1 MDNATIKLTLGDKR
15 AVATLSIPGMAGAT
29 ATRSGHDDRD
39 ALASTLRALA
49 DIIDSRRLRATDDD
63 VTATWV
69 RVSMD
74 VDVKVP
80 EAEAQRAEDLEQRV
94 MDGSKS
100 AADEL
105 LELAGDWVQAA
116 FHLPDNRDFQ
126 SFSWSRT
133 DECED
138 FNLA

>member
-1 MDNATIKLTLGDKR
+1 MSASIKLTLGDKR

-29 ATRSGHDDRD
+29 ATRSGRDDRD
-39 ALASTLRALA
+39 AIASTLRALA
-49 DIIDSRRLRATDDD
+49 DIIDSRRIRAGDDD

-80 EAEAQRAEDLEQRV
+80 EAEAVRAEALERLV
-94 MDGSKS
+94 MNGDKA
-100 AADEL
+100 AADDL
-105 LELAGDWVQAA
+105 LDLASDWVIAA
-116 FHLPDNRDFQ
+116 FHLPPNRDFQ
-126 SFSWSRT
+126 SFSWSRSE
-133 DECED
+133 DCED

>member
-1 MDNATIKLTLGDKR
+1 MDNANIKLTIGDKR
-15 AVATLSIPGMAGAT
+15 AVATLSIPGLAGAT
-29 ATRSGHDDRD
+29 ATRSGRDDRD
-39 ALASTLRALA
+39 ALAATLRALA
-49 DIIDSRRLRATDDD
+49 DIIDSRRIRAVDDD

-80 EAEAQRAEDLEQRV
+80 EEEAVRAEALEKRV
-94 MDGSKS
+94 MDGDKA

-105 LELAGDWVQAA
+105 LDVAADWVTAA

-133 DECED
+133 EDCED

>member
-63 VTATWV
+63 VTSTWV

-80 EAEAQRAEDLEQRV
+80 EAEAQRVARAHE
-94 MDGSKS
+94 
-100 AADEL
+100 
-105 LELAGDWVQAA
+105 
-116 FHLPDNRDFQ
+116 RD
-126 SFSWSRT
+126 
-133 DECED
+133 DYG
-138 FNLA
+138 